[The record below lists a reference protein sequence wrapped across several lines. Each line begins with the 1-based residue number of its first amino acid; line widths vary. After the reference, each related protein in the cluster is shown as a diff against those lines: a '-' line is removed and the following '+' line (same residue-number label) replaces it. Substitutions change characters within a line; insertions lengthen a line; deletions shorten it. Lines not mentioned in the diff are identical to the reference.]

1 MDWISPGLAGHKGLR
16 GEILL
21 RLKKA
26 QPLTAKELADGF
38 QVSANAIRRHLK
50 ELEAEGLV
58 AYGREQRG
66 SGPPTYAYRLSDDG
80 EAIFPQQ
87 YDDALKDVLKFV
99 AESRGRDE
107 VQRIFADR
115 FRAHADRLRAQL
127 TGATLEERLAAV
139 TELLS
144 DQGYMA
150 EWSTEDGTLR
160 LTEHNCAVRS
170 AAEWFPEI
178 CAAEADFLQDVLET
192 TVERQAHIPQGCNA
206 CLYSIDVNGVSGTGR
221 VRDEQD
227 EERK

>member
-21 RLKKA
+21 RLKKS
-26 QPLTAKELADGF
+26 QPLTAKELGDAF
-38 QVSANAIRRHLK
+38 SVSANAIRRHLK

-58 AYGREQRG
+58 VYGREQRG
-66 SGPPTYAYRLSDDG
+66 SGAPTNAYRLSAYG

-87 YDDALKDVLKFV
+87 YDDALKDVLSFV
-99 AESRGRDE
+99 AESRGREE

-115 FRAHADRLRAQL
+115 FRAHADRLRVQL
-127 TGATLEERLAAV
+127 EGATLEERLAAV

-150 EWSTEDGTLR
+150 EWSREEGTLR

-178 CAAEADFLQDVLET
+178 CAAEADFLQEVLET
-192 TVERQAHIPQGCNA
+192 NVQRDAHIPQGCNS
-206 CLYSIDVNGVSGTGR
+206 CLYLIEMCGSPSPGAEGEPNE
-221 VRDEQD
+221 EQ
-227 EERK
+227 K

>member
-21 RLKKA
+21 QLKKS

-38 QVSANAIRRHLK
+38 EVSANAIRRHLK
-50 ELEAEGLV
+50 ELELEGLV

-66 SGPPTYAYRLSDDG
+66 SGPPTYAYRLSSDG

-99 AESRGRDE
+99 AESRGRGE
-107 VQRIFADR
+107 VKRIFADR

-127 TGATLEERLAAV
+127 AGATLEERLSAV

-150 EWSTEDGTLR
+150 EWSVEDGTIR
-160 LTEHNCAVRS
+160 LTEHNCAVRT

-178 CAAEADFLQDVLET
+178 CAAEADFLREVLET
-192 TVERQAHIPQGCNA
+192 TVERQSHIPQGCNA
-206 CLYSIDVNGVSGTGR
+206 CLYSIDVSGSGTASA
-221 VRDEQD
+221 RDDQD
-227 EERK
+227 EERR